1 MTAVFSLPGYYLGIH
16 HSGLSGRQAAAVLMW
31 APALAAVLVRL
42 VTERSLGGIGFG
54 LKQPVWLLIAFALP
68 FAYALP
74 PYLLAWIT
82 GRGGFAPGQWGAVL
96 PYGLHSTGVIASLG
110 LIFTVGLFDKFS
122 RALGEEIGW
131 RGLLVPE
138 LLKVVSF
145 RSTAIVS
152 GVIWA
157 LWHFPLIIFA
167 DYKAAGTPVA
177 FQLGCFAAM
186 IITSS
191 FLYAWLRLRS
201 ASVWPAAVLH
211 AAHNLLV
218 QSVLDQATVDRGG
231 VFWLTTEFGAGIA
244 LFTALT
250 VWLIFSRAGVLR
262 TAV

>member
-1 MTAVFSLPGYYLGIH
+1 
-16 HSGLSGRQAAAVLMW
+16 
-31 APALAAVLVRL
+31 
-42 VTERSLGGIGFG
+42 
-54 LKQPVWLLIAFALP
+54 
-68 FAYALP
+68 
-74 PYLLAWIT
+74 
-82 GRGGFAPGQWGAVL
+82 
-96 PYGLHSTGVIASLG
+96 
-110 LIFTVGLFDKFS
+110 
-122 RALGEEIGW
+122 
-131 RGLLVPE
+131 
-138 LLKVVSF
+138 
-145 RSTAIVS
+145 
-152 GVIWA
+152 VIWA